1 MPPQLALVGHP
12 FAPIGMGE
20 HIRCSFR
27 ALRSVAHKPALV
39 DLYGLSDAVESGT
52 LDLVPYASPGL
63 GGINIFHINADEVEL
78 ALATL
83 GGRMPSDAY
92 NIIYPAWELAK
103 YPDEW
108 IEILNQFDEAW
119 APSHFIAAAL
129 QEKLSRPVIN
139 MPLATE
145 VLLDSFLSRRYFG
158 IPEDAYVFLFF
169 YDFRSFASRKNPR
182 AIFHAFRRML
192 KERPFCNAQ
201 LVIKSHGGNADAST
215 ELLAEF
221 EDLAARVTILDRTMT
236 DNEVKN
242 LVRCSDA
249 FVSLHRSEGFGRGM
263 AEAMYLG
270 KPVVA
275 TGYSGNLTFM
285 TESNSH
291 LVGFTLQPLEAGSYP
306 YWEGQVWADP
316 NIEVAAD
323 AMGRLIDDPETGRM
337 LGKRASNDIRRHF
350 SYRATGTR
358 FVERLEIVRHEL
370 SSRPRSTSNST
381 RLVTQ

>member
-1 MPPQLALVGHP
+1 MPPELSLVGHP

-27 ALRSVAHKPALV
+27 ALRSVAHQPALV

-52 LDLVPYASPGL
+52 LDLVPHASGNL
-63 GGINIFHINADEVEL
+63 GAINLFHINADEVEL
-78 ALATL
+78 AFATL
-83 GGRMPSDAY
+83 GDRIPPDAY
-92 NIIYPAWELAK
+92 NIIYPAWELSK
-103 YPDEW
+103 YPDAW
-108 IEILNQFDEAW
+108 IEILNRFDEAW
-119 APSHFIAAAL
+119 APSTFIATAL
-129 QEKLSRPVIN
+129 REKLNRPVIT

-158 IPEDAYVFLFF
+158 IAEDAYVFLFF

-192 KERPFCNAQ
+192 ANRPFCNAR
-201 LVIKSHGGNADAST
+201 LVIKSHGGSADASA

-221 EDLAARVTILDRTMT
+221 EDIAARVTILDRTMT

-249 FVSLHRSEGFGRGM
+249 FISLHRSEGFGRGM

-275 TGYSGNLTFM
+275 TGYSGNLDFM

-291 LVGFTLQPLEAGSYP
+291 LVDFTLQALEPGSYP
-306 YWEGQVWADP
+306 HWEGQVWAEPDV
-316 NIEVAAD
+316 EVAAN
-323 AMGRLIDDPETGRM
+323 AMRCLIDDPEAGRD
-337 LGKRASNDIRRHF
+337 LGNRASADIRRHL

-358 FVERLEIVRHEL
+358 FIERLESVRHDL
-370 SSRPRSTSNST
+370 PSRPHPISNST
-381 RLVTQ
+381 RLVAP